1 MDVATKKAWNRPEL
15 IVIVRG
21 GREENAVLVTC
32 KSGTSSS
39 MNGSYVSCGGPGPSE
54 CSECYT
60 RLGR

>member
-1 MDVATKKAWNRPEL
+1 MNEPTSKAWNRPEL

-39 MNGSYVSCGGPGPSE
+39 MDGTYTSCGGPGAKE
-54 CSECYT
+54 CAECHT
-60 RLGR
+60 SPRR